1 MKLYRKLFK
10 KYFKRCRR
18 RTEITAQNYLRNNQE
33 LNELILE
40 VNKQSESFGLSDFEY
55 VRLFQMVRNVKPEY
69 ALECGTGKSTFI
81 IAHAMSKNGNAK
93 KLVTMEES
101 EEWAEKQREIISH
114 FLNHRRANV
123 WFPGETKNLI
133 NLIHSPTTIERH
145 RIWSGS
151 CYKSIID
158 YPYSFIMIDGP
169 KLTDDCFINVDL
181 IKILKTSD
189 KSVFAWIDGRWA
201 TVAMCRA
208 LFGDRVI
215 TKLGWR
221 HSEIYEATRD
231 DLFKEN
237 RWIVKEMLKM
247 LRGSYLYIPK

>member
-1 MKLYRKLFK
+1 MLD
-10 KYFKRCRR
+10 YFKWYE
-18 RTEITAQNYLRNNQE
+18 TLNRNMR
-33 LNELILE
+33 LNAGP
-40 VNKQSESFGLSDFEY
+40 ESRLS
-55 VRLFQMVRNVKPEY
+55 L
-69 ALECGTGKSTFI
+69 S
-81 IAHAMSKNGNAK
+81 AHAMSKNGNAK
-93 KLVTMEES
+93 KIVTMEES

-221 HSEIYEATRD
+221 HSEIYGATRD
-231 DLFKEN
+231 DLFKDN

-247 LRGSYLYIPK
+247 LRGSYLYIPR